1 LKIEK
6 WKIIKVKRMRKRER
20 EREKKEISFLDHQPS
35 SSISKAISSKN

>member
-1 LKIEK
+1 MEDNQGQENEK
-6 WKIIKVKRMRKRER
+6 ERER